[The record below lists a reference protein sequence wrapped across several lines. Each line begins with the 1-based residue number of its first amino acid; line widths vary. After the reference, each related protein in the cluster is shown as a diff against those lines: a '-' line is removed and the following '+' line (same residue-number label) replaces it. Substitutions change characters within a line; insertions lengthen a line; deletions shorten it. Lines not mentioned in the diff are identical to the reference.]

1 MVLGRNSMKL
11 PETFKTLSLERQPME
26 LGRDLS
32 WLDRTSNTSMFSSL
46 AVKDSGISCYSK
58 NIFFM
63 YNNHRMQKK
72 KTISF
77 LLLYSVLNQPLM
89 FILPFKTHLYDKE
102 KGKRQKISELY
113 IFGSTCTYPCF

>member
-1 MVLGRNSMKL
+1 MKL

-46 AVKDSGISCYSK
+46 AVKDSGMSCHNK

-63 YNNHRMQKK
+63 YN
-72 KTISF
+72 I
-77 LLLYSVLNQPLM
+77 
-89 FILPFKTHLYDKE
+89 
-102 KGKRQKISELY
+102 
-113 IFGSTCTYPCF
+113 